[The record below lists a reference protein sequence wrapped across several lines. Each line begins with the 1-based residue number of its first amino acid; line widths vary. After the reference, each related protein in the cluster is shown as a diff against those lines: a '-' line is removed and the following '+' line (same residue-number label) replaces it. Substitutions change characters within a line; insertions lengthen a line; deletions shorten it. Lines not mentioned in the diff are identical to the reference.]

1 MYERAD
7 FLFYLFYIME
17 TFLFDL
23 NKLHICKTV
32 QIKNKKRFFPNTNDE
47 NIRNVFHIFQSSP
60 KLKLSKTMAIIY
72 FL

>member
-1 MYERAD
+1 MNRQTFFFIY
-7 FLFYLFYIME
+7 FIFME

-23 NKLHICKTV
+23 NELHICKTV

-47 NIRNVFHIFQSSP
+47 NIRNVFHIFQSSS
-60 KLKLSKTMAIIY
+60 KLKLPKTMAIIY

>member
-1 MYERAD
+1 MNRQTFFFIY
-7 FLFYLFYIME
+7 FVFME

-60 KLKLSKTMAIIY
+60 KLKLPKTMAIIY